1 MFSMLIIS
9 YKNITKIFCEGK
21 SLLDYWNFLVLERPI
36 IIFFLF
42 VEYLERISYF
52 SFRIMISTISILREW
67 WRELWWTKKGEEG
80 GEKKLGFI
88 DWAGGILKSP
98 ERRRDHT
105 PLLDRGCL
113 CFAILAVRQP
123 APEWRA
129 EEGEGEEEIMKV
141 SHENRSRIRKLK
153 VVLDRGNVA
162 KFDEDRKNGGGFFF
176 FFFLLSSRFDY
187 SYGDERR
194 NNRGIGF
201 AGYHRWNIAK
211 LFPVYFYMF
220 VWIWKLIHC
229 SFIWN
234 LRESVM
240 MRNVSYKYWI
250 ILEFWNY
257 EIVERISVYLTR

>member
-1 MFSMLIIS
+1 MFSVLIIS

-80 GEKKLGFI
+80 AKGREEARLYRLG
-88 DWAGGILKSP
+88 
-98 ERRRDHT
+98 RRHIEE
-105 PLLDRGCL
+105 PW
-113 CFAILAVRQP
+113 
-123 APEWRA
+123 E
-129 EEGEGEEEIMKV
+129 EEGPHPFAG
-141 SHENRSRIRKLK
+141 SRLFMLRDSCGSTASSR
-153 VVLDRGNVA
+153 V
-162 KFDEDRKNGGGFFF
+162 ESGGGGGGGGNYESFARESFANQKVESCSRSWKCREIRWGSKKWRGFLF

-220 VWIWKLIHC
+220 VNMNMKINTL
-229 SFIWN
+229 FIY
-234 LRESVM
+234 M
-240 MRNVSYKYWI
+240 
-250 ILEFWNY
+250 EF
-257 EIVERISVYLTR
+257 ERKCDNA